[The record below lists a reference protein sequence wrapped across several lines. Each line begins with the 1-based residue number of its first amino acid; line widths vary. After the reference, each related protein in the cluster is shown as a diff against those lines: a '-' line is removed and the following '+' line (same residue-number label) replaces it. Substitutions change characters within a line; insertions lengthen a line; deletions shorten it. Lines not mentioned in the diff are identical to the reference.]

1 MGSTTPRSLYDVL
14 DIISSLVENAHLA
27 VCIAGV
33 DIFVD
38 VINAMYTL
46 ERNSIGACAYTTS
59 MLGAC
64 ISAVYSCM
72 IAANVI
78 TLPRNIHIA
87 TTR

>member
-38 VINAMYTL
+38 VINAMYAL
-46 ERNSIGACAYTTS
+46 
-59 MLGAC
+59 
-64 ISAVYSCM
+64 
-72 IAANVI
+72 
-78 TLPRNIHIA
+78 
-87 TTR
+87 